1 MGSEGG
7 ESSQG
12 VFELAFVKTLDMDA
26 RDMLTRFTD
35 RVVQEIE
42 KRF

>member
-1 MGSEGG
+1 
-7 ESSQG
+7 
-12 VFELAFVKTLDMDA
+12 LDMDA